1 MAPKIEPLIDPLFD
15 VSDNTYLIAGAGGG
29 LGNVMAKALAERG
42 ARLALFD
49 IDEAALQRV
58 GITIPEALTQVADI
72 NDQSALSEM
81 MQLTQSRFGTIDG
94 AINAAG
100 LLPMAAAAT
109 FDEAVFRQCIDVNLT
124 AAFLFSKTAAEQM
137 QNAGGR
143 IVHIA
148 SVSSFVANPEYAAYA
163 SSKAGLAQMIRVLAR
178 EWAPKNILVNAI
190 GPALT
195 ETPLTRDYLS
205 DPGFRRNAISAIPM
219 GRLGEADDLIGAL
232 LLLLSQAGSFI
243 TGQTIYVDGG
253 RTLV

>member
-1 MAPKIEPLIDPLFD
+1 MTLKLETLADPLFN

-58 GITIPEALTQVADI
+58 GITIPDALTQVADI

-124 AAFLFSKTAAEQM
+124 AAFLFSKTVAEQM
-137 QNAGGR
+137 QDAGGR

-178 EWAPKNILVNAI
+178 EWAPKDILVNAI

-232 LLLLSQAGSFI
+232 LLLLSPAGSFI

>member
-1 MAPKIEPLIDPLFD
+1 MAPKIKPLIDPLFN

-124 AAFLFSKTAAEQM
+124 AAFLFSKTVAEQM
-137 QNAGGR
+137 QDAGGR

-178 EWAPKNILVNAI
+178 EWAPKDILVNAI

-232 LLLLSQAGSFI
+232 LLLLSPAGSFI